1 LEGEESYVK
10 LSISLKTIGLLIC
23 SNAFMNAA
31 WYGHL
36 KFRSAWLP
44 LAILVS
50 WLIALPEYALQV
62 PANRIGAAQLS
73 ATQLKIIQEVISISV
88 FVVFAFFYFRE
99 TPTWRTILA
108 FALILGAVFLV
119 QPSAVNRSVDHSPQ
133 SDSLPS
139 EKQIESVL

>member
-1 LEGEESYVK
+1 MRFTVL
-10 LSISLKTIGLLIC
+10 LKTIALLIC

-73 ATQLKIIQEVISISV
+73 ATQLKVIQEVISVSV

-99 TPTWRTILA
+99 IPSWRTVLA
-108 FALILGAVFLV
+108 FALILGAVLLV
-119 QPSAVNRSVDHSPQ
+119 QPSGVNQTEEAEHSPP
-133 SDSLPS
+133 SNGLPVDD
-139 EKQIESVL
+139 QLESGV